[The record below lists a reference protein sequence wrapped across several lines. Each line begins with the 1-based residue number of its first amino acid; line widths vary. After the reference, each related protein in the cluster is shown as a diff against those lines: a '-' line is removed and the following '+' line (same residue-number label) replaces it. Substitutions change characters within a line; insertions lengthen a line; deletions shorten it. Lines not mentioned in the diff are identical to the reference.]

1 MKKSI
6 DKTRAENRGKKNV
19 MEILKINNFV
29 KKKIEKTLKKKKDK
43 YKVSIKSVI
52 KLK

>member
-29 KKKIEKTLKKKKDK
+29 KKKIEKTLKKKKK
-43 YKVSIKSVI
+43 RINIK
-52 KLK
+52 